1 MLSVD
6 NVDDLV
12 QFDALEA
19 FKCLFEIE
27 RNAKFLEHADI
38 RAGTNDLT
46 VDQRTVAV
54 EKYRFNSGH
63 AFPF

>member
-1 MLSVD
+1 MFFVND
-6 NVDDLV
+6 VDDLV
-12 QFDALEA
+12 ELYALKA
-19 FKCLFEIE
+19 FKHLVEFQ
-27 RNAKFLEHADI
+27 RNAKFLEHGHI

>member
-1 MLSVD
+1 MLG
-6 NVDDLV
+6 VDDVNNLV
-12 QFDALEA
+12 KLHA
-19 FKCLFEIE
+19 FKALKNLFEIE

-54 EKYRFNSGH
+54 EKYRFNLRH